1 VHEAVN
7 LLRQKAF
14 EPDVV
19 LAVGGGSVLDFAKAV
34 AASYA
39 SGKSVEEVFGVNN
52 VPSLYLWLQFRQ
64 PMAQAQK

>member
-19 LAVGGGSVLDFAKAV
+19 LAVGGGSVLD
-34 AASYA
+34 
-39 SGKSVEEVFGVNN
+39 
-52 VPSLYLWLQFRQ
+52 LQKQ
-64 PMAQAQK
+64 